1 LVTNFDAH
9 QKRKSLQQT
18 ARCTS
23 KLHVQN
29 AGVIDP

>member
-1 LVTNFDAH
+1 LVTNVAAH

-29 AGVIDP
+29 ASVIDP